1 MSEQI
6 KGKFDVVMEPAP
18 DYEPMEG
25 GLVLGRL
32 LLRKTFHGELEA
44 AGTVRMLTAG
54 TAVKGSAGYVAIE
67 LVQGKLRGKA
77 GWKSG
82 SFVLQHTGVM
92 NRGRPSL
99 TVTVVP
105 DSGTGELAGLSGA
118 MAIDI
123 VDGNHFYTFDF
134 DLGAAP

>member
-1 MSEQI
+1 MSEQS
-6 KGKFDVVMEPAP
+6 KGTFDVVMDPNP

-32 LLRKTFHGELEA
+32 LLKKKFHGELEA

-67 LVQGKLRGKA
+67 LVQGKLRGRA
-77 GWKSG
+77 G

-92 NRGRPSL
+92 DRGRPSL

-105 DSGTGELAGLSGA
+105 DSGTGELVGLAGA

-123 VDGNHFYTFDF
+123 VEGNHFYTFDF
-134 DLGAAP
+134 QLPAPA

>member
-1 MSEQI
+1 MSEQS
-6 KGKFDVVMEPAP
+6 KGTFDVEMDPNP

-67 LVQGKLRGKA
+67 LVQGKLRGRA
-77 GWKSG
+77 G

-92 NRGRPSL
+92 DRGRPSL

-105 DSGTGELAGLSGA
+105 DSGTGELVGLAGA

-123 VDGNHFYTFDF
+123 VEGNHFYTFDF
-134 DLGAAP
+134 QLPAPA